1 MEEKIMELLQN
12 YKINEFIAS
21 RDILDY
27 LELEPTQKNFKVL
40 RAIMTENN
48 FQATSYKGKK
58 GYKKMKIE
66 EVHGDLEQEIHE
78 EVPYFEDKFLD
89 DDTKFIINLN
99 RCIDYLSHMKL
110 KSDIIDNKVD
120 EIIYNFNKK
129 HLFSIQ

>member
-12 YKINEFIAS
+12 LKISEFIAS
-21 RDILDY
+21 RDILDH
-27 LELEPTQKNFKVL
+27 LDLEPTQKNFKVL

-58 GYKKMKIE
+58 GNKKMKIE
-66 EVHGDLEQEIHE
+66 EVHIDLKPELHD

-89 DDTKFIINLN
+89 EDAKFIINLN

-110 KSDIIDNKVD
+110 NSDIIDNKVD
-120 EIIYNFNKK
+120 EIIYKFNKK

>member
-1 MEEKIMELLQN
+1 MELLGN
-12 YKINEFIAS
+12 LKINEFIAS

-40 RAIMTENN
+40 KAIMTENN

-66 EVHGDLEQEIHE
+66 EVHIDLKREIHE

-110 KSDIIDNKVD
+110 KSDIIDTKVD
-120 EIIYNFNKK
+120 EIIYKFNKK

>member
-1 MEEKIMELLQN
+1 MEEKIMELLGN
-12 YKINEFIAS
+12 LKINEFIAS

-40 RAIMTENN
+40 RAIMTEFN

-58 GYKKMKIE
+58 GYKKIEIE
-66 EVHGDLEQEIHE
+66 ETHIDLKPELHE
-78 EVPYFEDKFLD
+78 EIPYFEDKFLD
-89 DDTKFIINLN
+89 EDAKFIINLN

-110 KSDIIDNKVD
+110 NSAIIDTKVD
-120 EIIYNFNKK
+120 EIIYKFNKK

>member
-1 MEEKIMELLQN
+1 MEEKIMELLGN
-12 YKINEFIAS
+12 LKINEFIAS

-40 RAIMTENN
+40 RAIMTEFN
-48 FQATSYKGKK
+48 FQAASYKGKK
-58 GYKKMKIE
+58 GYKKIEIE
-66 EVHGDLEQEIHE
+66 ETRIELEQETQE

-89 DDTKFIINLN
+89 DDAKFIINLN

-110 KSDIIDNKVD
+110 NSDIIDDKVD
-120 EIIYNFNKK
+120 EIIHNFNKK

>member
-1 MEEKIMELLQN
+1 MEEKIMELLGSL
-12 YKINEFIAS
+12 KINEFIAS
-21 RDILDY
+21 REILDY

-66 EVHGDLEQEIHE
+66 EVHIDLKPELHD

-89 DDTKFIINLN
+89 EDAKFIINLN

-110 KSDIIDNKVD
+110 KSDIIDDKVD
-120 EIIYNFNKK
+120 EIIHNFNKK

>member
-12 YKINEFIAS
+12 LKISEFIAS
-21 RDILDY
+21 RDILDH

-66 EVHGDLEQEIHE
+66 EVHIELQPEIHE

-89 DDTKFIINLN
+89 EDAKFIINLN

-110 KSDIIDNKVD
+110 NSDIIDTKVD

>member
-1 MEEKIMELLQN
+1 MEEKIMELLGN
-12 YKINEFIAS
+12 LKINEFIAS

-40 RAIMTENN
+40 RAIMTEFN

-58 GYKKMKIE
+58 GYKKIEIE
-66 EVHGDLEQEIHE
+66 EVHVDLEEEIQEE
-78 EVPYFEDKFLD
+78 MPDFEDKFLD
-89 DDTKFIINLN
+89 EDTKFIINLN

-120 EIIYNFNKK
+120 EIIYKFNKK

>member
-1 MEEKIMELLQN
+1 MEEKIMELLGN
-12 YKINEFIAS
+12 LKINEFIAS

-40 RAIMTENN
+40 RAIMTEFN

-58 GYKKMKIE
+58 GYKKIEIE
-66 EVHGDLEQEIHE
+66 EVRIDLEQETQE
-78 EVPYFEDKFLD
+78 EIPYFEDKFLD

-110 KSDIIDNKVD
+110 KSDIIDTKVD
-120 EIIYNFNKK
+120 EIIYKFNKK

>member
-1 MEEKIMELLQN
+1 MELLGSL
-12 YKINEFIAS
+12 KINEFIAS

-40 RAIMTENN
+40 RAIMTEFN

-66 EVHGDLEQEIHE
+66 ETHIELEQEIHE

-89 DDTKFIINLN
+89 EDTKFIINLN

-120 EIIYNFNKK
+120 EIIYKFNKN
-129 HLFSIQ
+129 HLFSME

>member
-12 YKINEFIAS
+12 LKVCEFIAS
-21 RDILDY
+21 RDILDH

-40 RAIMTENN
+40 RAIMTEFN

-58 GYKKMKIE
+58 GYKKIEIE
-66 EVHGDLEQEIHE
+66 ETHVDLEEEIQEE
-78 EVPYFEDKFLD
+78 MPYFEDKFLD

-110 KSDIIDNKVD
+110 KSDIIDTKVD
-120 EIIYNFNKK
+120 EIIYKFNKK

>member
-1 MEEKIMELLQN
+1 MELLQN
-12 YKINEFIAS
+12 LKINEFIAS

-66 EVHGDLEQEIHE
+66 EVHVDLEQEIHE

-110 KSDIIDNKVD
+110 KSDIIDTKVD
-120 EIIYNFNKK
+120 EIIYKFNKK

>member
-1 MEEKIMELLQN
+1 MEEKIMELLEN
-12 YKINEFIAS
+12 LKISEFIAS
-21 RDILDY
+21 RDILDH

-66 EVHGDLEQEIHE
+66 EVHIELQPEIHE

-120 EIIYNFNKK
+120 EIIYKFNKK

>member
-12 YKINEFIAS
+12 LKVCEFIAS

-40 RAIMTENN
+40 RAIMTEFN
-48 FQATSYKGKK
+48 FQAASSKGKK

-66 EVHGDLEQEIHE
+66 EVHIDLKPEIHE

-89 DDTKFIINLN
+89 EDTKFIINLN

-120 EIIYNFNKK
+120 EIIYKFNKK

>member
-12 YKINEFIAS
+12 LKVCEFIAS

-40 RAIMTENN
+40 RAIMTEFD
-48 FQATSYKGKK
+48 FQAASSKGKK
-58 GYKKMKIE
+58 GYKKIEIE
-66 EVHGDLEQEIHE
+66 EVHVDLEEEIQEEMPH
-78 EVPYFEDKFLD
+78 FEDKLID
-89 DDTKFIINLN
+89 EDTKFIINLN

-110 KSDIIDNKVD
+110 KSDIIDTKVD
-120 EIIYNFNKK
+120 EIIYKFNKK

>member
-1 MEEKIMELLQN
+1 MEEKIMELLGSL
-12 YKINEFIAS
+12 KINEFIAS

-27 LELEPTQKNFKVL
+27 LDLEPTQKNFKVL
-40 RAIMTENN
+40 RAIMTEFN
-48 FQATSYKGKK
+48 FQAASYKGKK

-66 EVHGDLEQEIHE
+66 EVHVDLEQEIHE

-89 DDTKFIINLN
+89 EDAKFIINLN

-110 KSDIIDNKVD
+110 NSDIIDTKVD
-120 EIIYNFNKK
+120 EIIYKFNKK

>member
-1 MEEKIMELLQN
+1 MEEKIMELLGSL
-12 YKINEFIAS
+12 KINEFIAS

-27 LELEPTQKNFKVL
+27 LDLEPTQKNFKVL
-40 RAIMTENN
+40 RAIMTEFN
-48 FQATSYKGKK
+48 FQAASSKGKK

-66 EVHGDLEQEIHE
+66 EVHVDLEQEIHE

-120 EIIYNFNKK
+120 EIIYKFNKK

>member
-1 MEEKIMELLQN
+1 MEEKIMELLGSL
-12 YKINEFIAS
+12 KVCEFIAS
-21 RDILDY
+21 RDILDH
-27 LELEPTQKNFKVL
+27 LDLEPTQKNFKVL

-66 EVHGDLEQEIHE
+66 EVHVDLEQEIHE

-110 KSDIIDNKVD
+110 KSDIIDTKVD
-120 EIIYNFNKK
+120 EIIYKFNKK

>member
-1 MEEKIMELLQN
+1 MEEKIMELIGSL
-12 YKINEFIAS
+12 KINEFIAS

-40 RAIMTENN
+40 RAIMTEFN

-58 GYKKMKIE
+58 GYKKIEIE
-66 EVHGDLEQEIHE
+66 EVHVELKENIQEE
-78 EVPYFEDKFLD
+78 MPYFEDKFLD

-120 EIIYNFNKK
+120 EIIYKFNKN

>member
-12 YKINEFIAS
+12 LKISEFIAS
-21 RDILDY
+21 RDILDH

-48 FQATSYKGKK
+48 FQATSYRGKK

-66 EVHGDLEQEIHE
+66 EVHVDLEENIQEE
-78 EVPYFEDKFLD
+78 MPYVEDKFLD
-89 DDTKFIINLN
+89 EDTKFIINLN

-110 KSDIIDNKVD
+110 KSDIIDTKVD
-120 EIIYNFNKK
+120 EIIYKFNKK

>member
-1 MEEKIMELLQN
+1 MEEKIMELLGSL
-12 YKINEFIAS
+12 KINEFIAS

-40 RAIMTENN
+40 RAIMTEFN

-58 GYKKMKIE
+58 GYKKIEIE
-66 EVHGDLEQEIHE
+66 EVHVDLEEEIQEE
-78 EVPYFEDKFLD
+78 MPDFEDKFLD
-89 DDTKFIINLN
+89 EDTKFIINLN

-120 EIIYNFNKK
+120 EIIYKFNKK

>member
-1 MEEKIMELLQN
+1 MELLGSL
-12 YKINEFIAS
+12 KINEFIAS

-40 RAIMTENN
+40 RAIMTEFN
-48 FQATSYKGKK
+48 FQATSSKGKK
-58 GYKKMKIE
+58 GYKKIEIE
-66 EVHGDLEQEIHE
+66 EVHADLKQETQE
-78 EVPYFEDKFLD
+78 EIPYFEDKFLD

-110 KSDIIDNKVD
+110 KSDIIDTKVD
-120 EIIYNFNKK
+120 EIIYKFNKK

>member
-1 MEEKIMELLQN
+1 MEEKIMELLEN
-12 YKINEFIAS
+12 LKVCEVIAS
-21 RDILDY
+21 RDILDH

-66 EVHGDLEQEIHE
+66 EVHIDLKPELHD

-89 DDTKFIINLN
+89 EDAKFIINLN

-110 KSDIIDNKVD
+110 NSDIIDTKVD
-120 EIIYNFNKK
+120 EIIYKFNKN

>member
-1 MEEKIMELLQN
+1 MEEKIMELLGN
-12 YKINEFIAS
+12 LKINEFIAS

-40 RAIMTENN
+40 RAIMTEFN
-48 FQATSYKGKK
+48 FQAASSKGKK
-58 GYKKMKIE
+58 GYKKIEIE
-66 EVHGDLEQEIHE
+66 EVHVDLEEEIQEE
-78 EVPYFEDKFLD
+78 MPCFEDKFLD

-120 EIIYNFNKK
+120 EIIYKFNKK

>member
-1 MEEKIMELLQN
+1 MELLQN
-12 YKINEFIAS
+12 LKISEFIAS
-21 RDILDY
+21 RDILDH
-27 LELEPTQKNFKVL
+27 LDLEPTQKNFKVL

-66 EVHGDLEQEIHE
+66 EVHIDLKPELHD

-89 DDTKFIINLN
+89 EDAKFIINLN

-110 KSDIIDNKVD
+110 NSDIIDTKVD
-120 EIIYNFNKK
+120 EIIYKFNKK

>member
-1 MEEKIMELLQN
+1 MEEKIMELLGN
-12 YKINEFIAS
+12 LKINEFIAS

-40 RAIMTENN
+40 RAIMTEFN
-48 FQATSYKGKK
+48 FQAASSKGKK
-58 GYKKMKIE
+58 GYKKIEIE
-66 EVHGDLEQEIHE
+66 EVHVELEQETQE
-78 EVPYFEDKFLD
+78 EIPYFEDKLID
-89 DDTKFIINLN
+89 EDAKFIINLN
-99 RCIDYLSHMKL
+99 RCIDYLTHMKL

>member
-12 YKINEFIAS
+12 LKINEFIAS
-21 RDILDY
+21 RDILDH

-66 EVHGDLEQEIHE
+66 EVHIDLKPELHE

-110 KSDIIDNKVD
+110 NSDIIDTKVD
-120 EIIYNFNKK
+120 EIIYKFNKK

>member
-1 MEEKIMELLQN
+1 MEEKIMELLGN
-12 YKINEFIAS
+12 LKINEFIAS

-40 RAIMTENN
+40 RAIMTEFN
-48 FQATSYKGKK
+48 FQAASSKGKK
-58 GYKKMKIE
+58 GYKKIEIE
-66 EVHGDLEQEIHE
+66 EVHVDLEQEIHE

-120 EIIYNFNKK
+120 EIIYKFNKN

>member
-1 MEEKIMELLQN
+1 MEEKIMELLGSL
-12 YKINEFIAS
+12 KINEFIAS

-40 RAIMTENN
+40 RAIMTEFN
-48 FQATSYKGKK
+48 FQAASYKGKK
-58 GYKKMKIE
+58 GYKKIEIE
-66 EVHGDLEQEIHE
+66 EVRIDLEENIQEGM
-78 EVPYFEDKFLD
+78 PYFEDKFLD

-110 KSDIIDNKVD
+110 KSDIIDTKVD
-120 EIIYNFNKK
+120 EIIYKFNKK

>member
-1 MEEKIMELLQN
+1 MELLGN
-12 YKINEFIAS
+12 LKINEFIAS

-66 EVHGDLEQEIHE
+66 EVHIDLEENIQEE
-78 EVPYFEDKFLD
+78 MPYFEDKLID

-110 KSDIIDNKVD
+110 KSDIIDTKVD
-120 EIIYNFNKK
+120 EIIYKFNKK

>member
-1 MEEKIMELLQN
+1 MEENIMELLQN
-12 YKINEFIAS
+12 LKIRELIAS
-21 RDILDY
+21 RDILDH
-27 LELEPTQKNFKVL
+27 LDLEPTQKNYKVL

-66 EVHGDLEQEIHE
+66 EVHIDLKPELHD

-89 DDTKFIINLN
+89 EDAKFIINLN

-110 KSDIIDNKVD
+110 NSDIIDDKVD
-120 EIIYNFNKK
+120 EIIYKFNKK

>member
-1 MEEKIMELLQN
+1 MELLQN
-12 YKINEFIAS
+12 LKISEFIAS
-21 RDILDY
+21 RDILDH

-66 EVHGDLEQEIHE
+66 EVHIDLKPELHD

-89 DDTKFIINLN
+89 EDAKFIINLN

-110 KSDIIDNKVD
+110 NSDIIDTKVD
-120 EIIYNFNKK
+120 EIIYKFNKK